1 MTRPEIQAALAA
13 LGQKRNAEAQ
23 ALLQAAGADLADDP
37 LAMQV
42 WSLAVGELGQRAAA
56 LAAQERA
63 ARLAPDDAQAQFNY
77 GVLLQQAQDLPAA
90 IARYAQALRL
100 APDHRGALNNL
111 SDLYRRRGRSAEGY
125 ALMARY
131 LGGGGDAR
139 GLELRLAKLALD
151 TRRWDEAE
159 HWFSAAAQAQPDD
172 AQIAFEHAMLALLRE
187 DWARG
192 WLLYEARLRVHGGPG
207 LAMHTYPRPPWDGAA
222 PGRVLIHREQ
232 GLGDA
237 IMFAS
242 AVPDMIAAGVTLH
255 LAQAPSLQRLF
266 AASFPGAQVWSSV
279 TMAGVAEQPLQ
290 PFLRVCGPLDA
301 QAPICSLGALR
312 MADGPPLKRAYLRAP
327 AEEMAVWKQR
337 LDALAPPRAG
347 VRRIGLCFAARRPTF
362 SADGLTNG
370 ELKSIPAA
378 ALAPLAEVSNVQWI
392 SLHDP
397 STAALFA
404 DALGLDCVDLS
415 PWITDFADTAAAI
428 AHLDLVVT
436 VDTAVAHLAG
446 ALGAPTWL
454 MLRRQADWRWGVDRD
469 DAVWYS
475 DMRCFRQKQA
485 GDWAAVL
492 AAVAQALR

>member
-207 LAMHTYPRPPWDGAA
+207 LAMHTYPRPGRRDHVCLCGPRHDRGRRHPASGAGAVSAA
-222 PGRVLIHREQ
+222 P
-232 GLGDA
+232 
-237 IMFAS
+237 
-242 AVPDMIAAGVTLH
+242 
-255 LAQAPSLQRLF
+255 
-266 AASFPGAQVWSSV
+266 
-279 TMAGVAEQPLQ
+279 
-290 PFLRVCGPLDA
+290 VCG
-301 QAPICSLGALR
+301 QFS
-312 MADGPPLKRAYLRAP
+312 
-327 AEEMAVWKQR
+327 
-337 LDALAPPRAG
+337 
-347 VRRIGLCFAARRPTF
+347 RRTGLV
-362 SADGLTNG
+362 
-370 ELKSIPAA
+370 K
-378 ALAPLAEVSNVQWI
+378 
-392 SLHDP
+392 
-397 STAALFA
+397 
-404 DALGLDCVDLS
+404 
-415 PWITDFADTAAAI
+415 
-428 AHLDLVVT
+428 
-436 VDTAVAHLAG
+436 
-446 ALGAPTWL
+446 
-454 MLRRQADWRWGVDRD
+454 RD
-469 DAVWYS
+469 DG
-475 DMRCFRQKQA
+475 RC
-485 GDWAAVL
+485 G
-492 AAVAQALR
+492 